1 MQLLL
6 EGTAI
11 VTIATSEFVV
21 MVADKLGYTNT
32 PRGIVPAAEPIQK
45 LFSWGNRIFIGSAG
59 KMRLSER
66 PVIGV
71 DPATQ
76 KFRSVKIEY
85 KFEDWISNFCAGQR
99 ADSGIT
105 PLEFAHRVFEAAG
118 DALKGIKIVAE
129 SGNWRGDNP
138 GDPIVI
144 YVVAGFTEDFTEFG
158 IYQSEVQ
165 LNPEGNGLTYVPPFY
180 HSEKIHLSG
189 QTEHIASCCR
199 CAKRRPGILDRDRPL
214 PSSRPLVHSP
224 CDHTTRSRL
233 ADGEA
238 GRTPCVGFYGDRIC
252 GTSRSDQSEFSN
264 RQFDHHQAG

>member
-189 QTEHIASCCR
+189 QTEHIAKVL
-199 CAKRRPGILDRDRPL
+199 AKEEPRFGLFEALCKKHVPEVEEVF
-214 PSSRPLVHSP
+214 PSAQPDAKEAIVRAVSLVRVQHEFTKETVGNSV
-224 CDHTTRSRL
+224 TTMLVERASRL
-233 ADGEA
+233 VMQGS
-238 GRTPCVGFYGDRIC
+238 F
-252 GTSRSDQSEFSN
+252 
-264 RQFDHHQAG
+264 